1 MIAPIR
7 SIHQTSL
14 APLDHFRSVH
24 HQPHVKHRNGQGKSR
39 EPPKVAQLRAFEVE
53 AVSFKVGKHLLYP
66 HPPFIARQGFP
77 GTGQVSCQKP
87 RLLLT
92 ALPVQQQ
99 VRLVGM
105 KAAQEGVLHPPCLTR
120 SFDQPTQWLPLIP
133 FFFSYQVA
141 ALLAQHVVPAP
152 LLQLL
157 KHLYRS
163 ELAVADHQNPRSI
176 WRQAPQ
182 VAQKRPLLVSRT
194 VALLASDPAPSHRD
208 GPPPVSQ
215 AYHQQSMVE
224 TDLTPIDYKPDL
236 ASPLRRAFQQG
247 AGYRLVPGSNP
258 YGGVLQQTAQ
268 APGCGRKG

>member
-1 MIAPIR
+1 M
-7 SIHQTSL
+7 Q
-14 APLDHFRSVH
+14 
-24 HQPHVKHRNGQGKSR
+24 
-39 EPPKVAQLRAFEVE
+39 
-53 AVSFKVGKHLLYP
+53 
-66 HPPFIARQGFP
+66 
-77 GTGQVSCQKP
+77 
-87 RLLLT
+87 
-92 ALPVQQQ
+92 
-99 VRLVGM
+99 
-105 KAAQEGVLHPPCLTR
+105 AAQEGVLHPPSLTR
-120 SFDQPTQWLPLIP
+120 SFDQPAQWLPLIP

-268 APGCGRKG
+268 APGCGRKGGLGGGDLVGDLAQMNRAAQAKTDQEPAPVANAGDT